1 LIVNPTTSF
10 VKTDVLKMDKYL
22 DLARQGKYTWRRYV
36 LAVAFILF
44 MWQILGAIPSVFLL
58 ISGMIN
64 DQIHTI
70 TDAITLP
77 GVNPLVSFVALMLGS
92 VAFLLG
98 LTLAMR
104 FIHGRPLRTLIT
116 PARSISWGRL
126 LAGFGL
132 WFLLIGLTSILEAL
146 FYPGRYSLTFRVE
159 QFIPYAILALVLIP
173 IQTSAEELFFRG
185 YILQGVGLR
194 SRNIWLLSAISGF
207 LFMAPHFLN
216 PEASSNYY
224 LMGIYYFSMGA
235 FLAYITLRE
244 GQLELA
250 LGVHAANNLFSVL
263 IANYTVSSLPSPSL
277 FTVDVLDPIFSVP
290 AALVGMGIF
299 LWFFLGPFRR
309 TTSKPAPL
317 FEN

>member
-1 LIVNPTTSF
+1 
-10 VKTDVLKMDKYL
+10 MDKYL
-22 DLARQGKYTWRRYV
+22 DLARQGKYSWRRYV

-58 ISGMIN
+58 ISGMVN
-64 DQIHTI
+64 GQIHTI

-92 VAFLLG
+92 VAFLAG

-116 PARSISWGRL
+116 PARSISWRRL

-146 FYPGRYSLTFRVE
+146 FHPGRYGLTFKVE

-185 YILQGVGLR
+185 YILQGVGLH

-263 IANYTVSSLPSPSL
+263 IANYTFSSLPSPSL
-277 FTVDVLDPIFSVP
+277 FTVDVLDPLFSVP
-290 AALVGMGIF
+290 AALVGIGIF
-299 LWFFLGPFRR
+299 LWLFLGPFRR
-309 TTSKPAPL
+309 TKSEPSPL

>member
-1 LIVNPTTSF
+1 
-10 VKTDVLKMDKYL
+10 M
-22 DLARQGKYTWRRYV
+22 
-36 LAVAFILF
+36 
-44 MWQILGAIPSVFLL
+44 
-58 ISGMIN
+58 
-64 DQIHTI
+64 
-70 TDAITLP
+70 
-77 GVNPLVSFVALMLGS
+77 
-92 VAFLLG
+92 
-98 LTLAMR
+98 
-104 FIHGRPLRTLIT
+104 
-116 PARSISWGRL
+116 

-146 FYPGRYSLTFRVE
+146 FYPGRYALTFKVE

-185 YILQGVGLR
+185 YILQGVGLH

-263 IANYTVSSLPSPSL
+263 IANYTVSSLPSPSAIYRGC
-277 FTVDVLDPIFSVP
+277 T
-290 AALVGMGIF
+290 
-299 LWFFLGPFRR
+299 
-309 TTSKPAPL
+309 
-317 FEN
+317 